1 MKPGRN
7 RLEYPRTLLR
17 VAALPDVRAFLAAP
31 DRLVI
36 YQTLWADVQAAP
48 PGDNATIGGRRICT
62 THAKNAAFV
71 MLLNQELVLGVLAAL
86 MAARCD
92 ARGAVAAMPETALRL
107 MPVVQQPAQGQ
118 LLVQLAGPDQ
128 SATLPPWIGW
138 SGWLANSFVGPA
150 LRSIS
155 RRWHRA
161 FTAGERRLW
170 AGAGRQPE
178 NHCGAIR

>member
-48 PGDNATIGGRRICT
+48 PGDNATIGGRCICT
-62 THAKNAAFV
+62 THAKNAALV

-86 MAARCD
+86 TAARRD
-92 ARGAVAAMPETALRL
+92 ALVAVAAMPETALRL

-118 LLVQLAGPDQ
+118 LLVQLAGPD
-128 SATLPPWIGW
+128 
-138 SGWLANSFVGPA
+138 
-150 LRSIS
+150 
-155 RRWHRA
+155 
-161 FTAGERRLW
+161 
-170 AGAGRQPE
+170 
-178 NHCGAIR
+178 